1 MERKIFISDITMKQ
15 TGGSAGDTL
24 SFRQKIELSKMLD
37 KLGVSVIE
45 SAPILNGKSDSLLVK
60 SLASAVKNSIL
71 AVPVDIFSTD
81 SVTETWAALQGA
93 AHPRL
98 QVSLPVSTVQMEYI
112 CHFKPATAL
121 QTIADTVAACSALCP
136 DVEFIAED
144 FGRAESAFLSD
155 AIQTAVDSGATVV
168 TVRDTAGNLLADE
181 FHASVKNIRSQLPE
195 SVTLGVWCSN
205 GMYMADSCGIA
216 AVRAGADEIKT
227 TPYGNST
234 VALKRF
240 VNILSAKA
248 DVCRASCAVRL
259 TELDRTV
266 GQIKRLCEAKQSKS
280 PLTLDGLHED
290 RSYLQLTI
298 HDDMEAVLKV
308 VGKLG
313 YDLNEEDSRKVYD
326 TFQKMA
332 SKNGKVEAK
341 ELDAIVAT
349 VAFQVPPTY
358 RLESY
363 VINSGNTISAT
374 CHLRLK
380 KGEEVLE
387 SVCVGD
393 GPVDAAFQAI
403 EKVVGRH
410 FELDDFQIQSV
421 AEGREAMGEAVVRL
435 RSAGKIYSGRGISRD
450 IVGSSVMAYLNA
462 VNKIAYEEDEA

>member
-71 AVPVDIFSTD
+71 AVPVDIFSKD

-181 FHASVKNIRSQLPE
+181 FHASVKNIRSLLPE

-205 GMYMADSCGIA
+205 GMYMADSCGIT